1 MQAPAPQRRHKQN
14 QQMGRPRKD
23 RWPSSGRCF
32 PGDKLGRSARHHRHT
47 GPVWVSPEQP
57 VFICFQGPAD
67 LLMVW
72 CWIARMIDLRIRILC
87 FFNDQLTEK
96 SCDGPGSTVSKGLG
110 WLPHLGAHR
119 RGGGGTFGRNKH
131 GAGGCFGRPSSKPLL
146 AAANEFASWG
156 SVASIP
162 PMGQRLNRALEK
174 DASSIFQR
182 CFYMVLYKQV
192 VVHFQLVGVGWIW
205 IWRELRF

>member
-1 MQAPAPQRRHKQN
+1 MTARAPPC
-14 QQMGRPRKD
+14 PR
-23 RWPSSGRCF
+23 
-32 PGDKLGRSARHHRHT
+32 
-47 GPVWVSPEQP
+47 
-57 VFICFQGPAD
+57 
-67 LLMVW
+67 
-72 CWIARMIDLRIRILC
+72 
-87 FFNDQLTEK
+87 
-96 SCDGPGSTVSKGLG
+96 GLG
-110 WLPHLGAHR
+110 GYHTSVLIAGEEGEPL
-119 RGGGGTFGRNKH
+119 GGTNMA
-131 GAGGCFGRPSSKPLL
+131 AGGCFGRPSSKPLL